1 VRRPSWVVE
10 VDLPG
15 GRTGLGPLIYT
26 KKKEA
31 TEDADLIGGTV
42 VPVEGVE
49 I

>member
-1 VRRPSWVVE
+1 MTQPCWVVE

-15 GRTGLGPLIYT
+15 GKTGLGPLIYT
-26 KKKEA
+26 DEQQA
-31 TEDADLIGGTV
+31 AEDADLIGGSV